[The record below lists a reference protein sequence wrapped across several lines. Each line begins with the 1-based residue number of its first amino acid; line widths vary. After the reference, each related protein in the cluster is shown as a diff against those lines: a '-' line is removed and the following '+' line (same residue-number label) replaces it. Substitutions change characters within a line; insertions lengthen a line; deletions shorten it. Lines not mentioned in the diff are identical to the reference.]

1 MHASSMSYTV
11 KHIIDT
17 DVEGFWRMFF
27 DVEVARAM
35 LREFGNP
42 GSFEILEERTDD
54 QGLLHRRIECRSN
67 VDLPSLAKK
76 LVGDGTYT
84 EVGCFDSKQ
93 KRYSAECIPKVNADK
108 FRTSF
113 EVVVHPIDDGRRV
126 ERHIT
131 THNTVKVFGIGGM
144 VEGLL
149 ERGQRDAHEQSA
161 KFANKWL
168 KSNQPP

>member
-1 MHASSMSYTV
+1 MSYTV

-35 LREFGNP
+35 LREFGSP
-42 GSFEILEERTDD
+42 GTFEILEERTDE

-67 VDLPSLAKK
+67 VELPSLAKK

-84 EVGCFDSKQ
+84 EVGCFDGNGEL

-108 FRTSF
+108 FKTSF
-113 EVVVHPIDDGRRV
+113 EVVAHPIDGGKRV

-131 THNTVKVFGIGGM
+131 TSNTVKVFGIGGM

-149 ERGQRDAHEQSA
+149 ERGQREAHEQSA

-168 KSNQPP
+168 QTQQQPA